1 MRQVYTENAPKPIGP
16 YSQGIEAS
24 GLLFISGQIP
34 LDPVTGELASGGIRE
49 QTQRVMEN
57 IQAILKAAGMDL
69 RNVVYVTVFLKNLGM
84 FNEFNEVYA
93 KYFGENKPA
102 RTTVE
107 VNNLPRGA
115 LIEITAIAARS

>member
-16 YSQGIEAS
+16 YSQGIEAA

-34 LDPVTGELASGGIRE
+34 LDPATGELVSGGIRE

-57 IQAILKAAGMDL
+57 IEAILKAAGMDL
-69 RNVVYVTVFLKNLGM
+69 SNVVYVTVFLKNLGM
-84 FNEFNEVYA
+84 FNDFNEVYA
-93 KYFGENKPA
+93 KYFNYNKPA

>member
-16 YSQGIEAS
+16 YSQGIEAA

-34 LDPVTGELASGGIRE
+34 LDPATGELVSGGIRE

-57 IQAILKAAGMDL
+57 IEAILKAAGMDL
-69 RNVVYVTVFLKNLGM
+69 SNVVYVTVFLKNLGM
-84 FNEFNEVYA
+84 FNDFNEVYA
-93 KYFGENKPA
+93 KYFNNNKPA